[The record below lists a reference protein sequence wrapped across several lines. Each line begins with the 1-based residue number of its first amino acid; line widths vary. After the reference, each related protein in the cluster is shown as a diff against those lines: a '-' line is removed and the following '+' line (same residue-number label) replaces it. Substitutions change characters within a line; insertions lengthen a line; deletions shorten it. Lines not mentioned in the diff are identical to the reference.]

1 MSDKIKIL
9 ILDDEK
15 DILNVIERFLNRKNI
30 VEVVTSTNPIEAI
43 ELVKN
48 GDFKMLLTDIMMP
61 EMNGVDVLKAVVK
74 SRPDVKVIMMTAY
87 STIDKIL
94 ECEKI
99 GATDYVT
106 KPFISLKDVESKIL
120 DHLGIH

>member
-1 MSDKIKIL
+1 MSQKTKIL

-15 DILNVIERFLNRKNI
+15 DILNVIERFLNRRAMI
-30 VEVVTSTNPIEAI
+30 DVVTITNPIEAI
-43 ELVKN
+43 ELIRH

-61 EMNGVDVLKAVVK
+61 EMNGVEVLKEVIK
-74 SRPDVKVIMMTAY
+74 IRPDIKVIMMTAY

-120 DHLGIH
+120 DHLGIA

>member
-1 MSDKIKIL
+1 MSKSKIL

-15 DILNVIERFLNRKNI
+15 DILNVLERFLKRKDFLEI
-30 VEVVTSTNPIEAI
+30 TVSTNPIDALNLI
-43 ELVKN
+43 KN
-48 GDFKMLLTDIMMP
+48 GNFEMLLTDIMMP
-61 EMNGVDVLKAVVK
+61 EMNGIDVLKEVMK
-74 SRPDVKVIMMTAY
+74 IKPNTKVIMMTAF

-120 DHLGIH
+120 DHLGIE

>member
-1 MSDKIKIL
+1 MAQKTKIL
-9 ILDDEK
+9 ILDDER
-15 DILNVIERFLNRKNI
+15 DILNVIERFMNRRKL
-30 VEVVTSTNPIEAI
+30 VEVTTTTNPIEAL
-43 ELVKN
+43 ELIKH

-61 EMNGVDVLKAVVK
+61 EMNGVDVLRKVVEF
-74 SRPDVKVIMMTAY
+74 RPDVKVIMMTAY

-120 DHLGIH
+120 DHLGIV